1 MSDRTGIDKELWPGL
16 ELEDIKVKDK
26 NKIKLIKM
34 FLKLIIIRICKP
46 EFMISSVKVLVKEFF
61 GKQKFVEA
69 PPFDL
74 EQSFLMTNSK
84 P

>member
-1 MSDRTGIDKELWPGL
+1 
-16 ELEDIKVKDK
+16 LEDTKVKDK
-26 NKIKLIKM
+26 TKIKLIKT
-34 FLKLIIIRICKP
+34 FLKLIVIRICKP
-46 EFMISSVKVLVKEFF
+46 EYMIFSVKVLVKEFF

-74 EQSFLMTNSK
+74 EQSFNMTNSK